1 MSTETESQTAG
12 AKTQE
17 TANQHALRI
26 WHIPQV
32 GTEIEPFLIPVPD
45 LPTAML
51 ISETLAQYDFYQ
63 HKNRIKP
70 NYFNATGLEVC
81 TNGNWYEWEGENGE
95 SLSEYMGNQEKHRS
109 AREQI
114 LWESIR

>member
-1 MSTETESQTAG
+1 MNTATKSKEASTETEEAVG
-12 AKTQE
+12 
-17 TANQHALRI
+17 NDALRI

-32 GTEIEPFLIPVPD
+32 GAKIKPFLIPVPD

-51 ISETLAQYDFYQ
+51 ISETLAQYDLYQ

-70 NYFNATGLEVC
+70 DYSNATGLEVC
-81 TNGNWYEWEGENGE
+81 TNGEWYEWEGENGE
-95 SLSEYMGNQEKHRS
+95 SINGYMNNQESQRS